1 MIRTLGRR
9 LRQHKLVVVAIAA
22 ALAASTATATATTMI
37 TGAQIKNGSVSG
49 KDIRDGSLAKRDL
62 SAAVR
67 KRLRRAGPASGPQGA
82 AGGQGAQGPRG
93 RPGAPGPVGERG
105 PVGPAG
111 TQGAKGEPGA
121 RGDKGEAGASV
132 FAATIPS
139 GTTVRGAW
147 GYRVANQIT
156 NTHELVESFPVPAP
170 TALTSTDVNFGS
182 APGTFAQD
190 LDPACTGS
198 LEQPT
203 APAGKVCI
211 YLSPGSTQ
219 IVQTQRRGRARRRLR
234 LPDRPFQHR
243 RCRRSL
249 RNLGVYSA
257 IVLANTCSYTLRPM
271 IGVTRLSASSF
282 RR

>member
-9 LRQHKLVVVAIAA
+9 LRRHKLVVVAAGA

-49 KDIRDGSLAKRDL
+49 KDIRNGSLAKRDL

-82 AGGQGAQGPRG
+82 TGGQGAQGPRG
-93 RPGAPGPVGERG
+93 GPGAPGRVGERG
-105 PVGPAG
+105 PAGPAG
-111 TQGAKGEPGA
+111 PAGPQGAKASRAQRRAGST
-121 RGDKGEAGASV
+121 RRKGEAGASA

-156 NTHELVESFPVPAP
+156 NTHELVESFPYPP

-182 APGTFAQD
+182 APGTFAED

-219 IVQTQRRGRARRRLR
+219 IVQLNGEAA
-234 LPDRPFQHR
+234 PG
-243 RCRRSL
+243 
-249 RNLGVYSA
+249 GVYGFR
-257 IVLANTCSYTLRPM
+257 IDLFNTGGVVGASGTWAYTAP
-271 IGVTRLSASSF
+271 
-282 RR
+282 

>member
-82 AGGQGAQGPRG
+82 TGGQGAQGPRG
-93 RPGAPGPVGERG
+93 GPGAAGPVGERG

-111 TQGAKGEPGA
+111 PAGPQGARGEPGAKGEPGA
-121 RGDKGEAGASV
+121 RGEKGEAGASV

-219 IVQTQRRGRARRRLR
+219 IVQLNGEAA
-234 LPDRPFQHR
+234 PG
-243 RCRRSL
+243 
-249 RNLGVYSA
+249 GVYGFR
-257 IVLANTCSYTLRPM
+257 IDLFNTGGVVGASGTWAYTAP
-271 IGVTRLSASSF
+271 
-282 RR
+282 